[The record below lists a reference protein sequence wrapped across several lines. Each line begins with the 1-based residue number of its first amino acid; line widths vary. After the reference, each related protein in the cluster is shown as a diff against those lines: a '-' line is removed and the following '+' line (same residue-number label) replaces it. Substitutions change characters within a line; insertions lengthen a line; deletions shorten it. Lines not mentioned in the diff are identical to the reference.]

1 MIITPNMKGR
11 MLFSSVYIIDSDFM
25 VLYLIRPLSSRNRPW
40 IAFAIPVMTPR
51 SGRLGLYSIFIML
64 PLTDSR
70 STPM

>member
-25 VLYLIRPLSSRNRPW
+25 VLYLIRPLFSRNRPW
-40 IAFAIPVMTPR
+40 IAFAIPVMTAR
-51 SGRLGLYSIFIML
+51 SGLYSIFIML